1 MQVTRPDYY
10 KEFSCIAGVCPDTCC
25 AGWQI
30 VIDDKSLKKYKHVK
44 GPFRNRLHNDIDWKE
59 KVFRQYDKRC
69 AFLNEDN
76 LCDIYSEV
84 GKRMLCD
91 TCRKYP
97 RHIEEFEGLREYS
110 LSLSCPEAARI
121 LLGRREK
128 VTFQTAEVPSLEET
142 YDDFDYMF
150 FTALEDTREY
160 FLSVLQNR
168 QIPMRLRMWKVLAAA
183 SDFQRC
189 VDRNEL
195 FKWEEIRER
204 HKASGYGETFTAK
217 VQKHMNKEEMPDM
230 LLKKMWQ
237 TIVPKMEVLRPGWHE
252 FLKENLQALYH
263 CEPSP
268 NTFWG
273 IPKPT
278 MTRSALIGVQP
289 LTLKDSLKGTKPEI
303 SSNPFYYQ
311 QTRDFEEAYPDW
323 NIQEEQLLVYW
334 IYTYFCG
341 AVYDGEIFAKVKMA
355 VVCTLLIHE
364 LDMGTYLKN
373 GRVFCLE
380 DQINICY
387 RFSREL
393 EHSDLN
399 LNAFEDLLSI
409 NELFSL
415 ENMLHIC

>member
-1 MQVTRPDYY
+1 MQITRPDYY

-44 GPFRNRLHNDIDWKE
+44 GAFRNRLHNDIDWKE
-59 KVFRQYDKRC
+59 QVFRQYDRRC

-121 LLGRREK
+121 LLSRKEK
-128 VTFQTAEVPSLEET
+128 VGFQTAEVPAPEET
-142 YDDFDYMF
+142 YDDFDYML

-160 FLSVLQNR
+160 FLEVLQNR
-168 QIPMRLRMWKVLAAA
+168 QLPMRLRVWKVLAAA

-204 HKASGYGETFTAK
+204 HKASGFGEAFTAK
-217 VQKHMNKEEMPDM
+217 VRKHMNKDASPDV

-237 TIVPKMEVLRPGWHE
+237 AIVPKMEVLRPGWHE
-252 FLKENLQALYH
+252 FLKENLQTLYRNI
-263 CEPSP
+263 E
-268 NTFWG
+268 
-273 IPKPT
+273 IPAAST
-278 MTRSALIGVQP
+278 QNSSSENDNSA
-289 LTLKDSLKGTKPEI
+289 
-303 SSNPFYYQ
+303 SSHVSAYHQ
-311 QTRDFEEAYPDW
+311 HQSDFEKAYPDW

-341 AVYDGEIFAKVKMA
+341 AVYDGEIFAKIKMA

-399 LNAFEDLLSI
+399 LNAFEDLLST
-409 NELFSL
+409 NKLFSL
-415 ENMLHIC
+415 ENMLRIC

>member
-1 MQVTRPDYY
+1 MQITRPDYY

-30 VIDDKSLKKYKHVK
+30 VIDEKSLKKYKHVK
-44 GPFRNRLHNDIDWKE
+44 GAFRNRLHNDIDWKE
-59 KVFRQYDKRC
+59 QVFRQYDRRC

-121 LLGRREK
+121 LLSRKEK
-128 VTFQTAEVPSLEET
+128 TGFQTAEVPSPEET
-142 YDDFDYMF
+142 YDDFDYML

-160 FLSVLQNR
+160 FLSILQNR

-204 HKASGYGETFTAK
+204 HKASGFGEAFTAR
-217 VQKHMNKEEMPDM
+217 VQKHMNKEETPDV

-252 FLKENLQALYH
+252 FLKETLLALYH
-263 CEPSP
+263 SEPSP
-268 NTFWG
+268 NASSG
-273 IPKPT
+273 IPKPPQSLFAI
-278 MTRSALIGVQP
+278 MGEQD
-289 LTLKDSLKGTKPEI
+289 LTSRKSLKGARSKI
-303 SSNPFYYQ
+303 SNSPFYYQ
-311 QTRDFEEAYPDW
+311 QTGDFAEVYPDW

-399 LNAFEDLLSI
+399 LNTFEDLLST
-409 NELFSL
+409 NKLFSL
-415 ENMLHIC
+415 ENMLRIC

>member
-1 MQVTRPDYY
+1 MEITRPDYY
-10 KEFSCIAGVCPDTCC
+10 KEFSCIAGACPDTCC

-30 VIDDKSLKKYKHVK
+30 VIDDKSLKKYKRVK
-44 GPFRNRLHNDIDWKE
+44 GTFRNRLHNDIDWKE

-69 AFLNEDN
+69 AFLNEDS

-128 VTFQTAEVPSLEET
+128 VTFQTAEVPSPEET
-142 YDDFDYMF
+142 YDDFDYML

-160 FLSVLQNR
+160 FLEVLQNR
-168 QIPMRLRMWKVLAAA
+168 QIPMRLRMWKILAAA

-189 VDRNEL
+189 VDRNQL

-204 HKASGYGETFTAK
+204 HKASGYGEAFTSK
-217 VQKHMNKEEMPDM
+217 VQKHKNKKAAPEE
-230 LLKKMWQ
+230 LLKTMWKSV
-237 TIVPKMEVLRPGWHE
+237 VPRMEVLRPGWQE
-252 FLKENLQALYH
+252 FLKKNLQALYGSA
-263 CEPSP
+263 EASGVSP
-268 NTFWG
+268 TSVYSQN
-273 IPKPT
+273 
-278 MTRSALIGVQP
+278 RA
-289 LTLKDSLKGTKPEI
+289 
-303 SSNPFYYQ
+303 
-311 QTRDFEEAYPDW
+311 DFEKAYPDW
-323 NIQEEQLLVYW
+323 NIQEEQLVVYW

-341 AVYDGEIFAKVKMA
+341 AVYDGEVFAKVKMA

-364 LDMGTYLKN
+364 LDMGAYLKN

-380 DQINICY
+380 DQIDICY

-399 LNAFEDLLSI
+399 LNAFEDLLAADK
-409 NELFSL
+409 LFAL
-415 ENMLHIC
+415 ENMLKIC

>member
-1 MQVTRPDYY
+1 MQITRPDYY

-30 VIDDKSLKKYKHVK
+30 VIDEKSLKKYRRVK
-44 GPFRNRLHNDIDWKE
+44 GSFRNRLHNDIDWKE
-59 KVFRQYDKRC
+59 QVFRQYNRRC
-69 AFLNEDN
+69 AFLNDDN

-121 LLGRREK
+121 LLSRKEK
-128 VTFQTAEVPSLEET
+128 TGFQTAEVPSEEET
-142 YDDFDYMF
+142 YDNFDYML

-160 FLSVLQNR
+160 FLEILQNR

-204 HKASGYGETFTAK
+204 HKASGFGESFTSK
-217 VQKHMNKEEMPDM
+217 VQKHMCKNEKPEE

-252 FLKENLQALYH
+252 FLQENLQALYRNSEASTYH
-263 CEPSP
+263 QHLS
-268 NTFWG
+268 
-273 IPKPT
+273 
-278 MTRSALIGVQP
+278 
-289 LTLKDSLKGTKPEI
+289 
-303 SSNPFYYQ
+303 
-311 QTRDFEEAYPDW
+311 DFEKAYPDR

-341 AVYDGEIFAKVKMA
+341 SVYDGEIFAKVKMA
-355 VVCTLLIHE
+355 IICTLLIHE

-399 LNAFEDLLSI
+399 LNAFEDLLAADQ
-409 NELFSL
+409 LFAL
-415 ENMLHIC
+415 ENMLRIC

>member
-1 MQVTRPDYY
+1 MEITRPDYY
-10 KEFSCIAGVCPDTCC
+10 KEFSCIAGACPDTCC

-30 VIDDKSLKKYKHVK
+30 VIDDKSLKKYKRVK
-44 GPFRNRLHNDIDWKE
+44 GTFRNRLHNDIDWKE
-59 KVFRQYDKRC
+59 KVFRQYEKRC
-69 AFLNEDN
+69 AFLNEDS

-128 VTFQTAEVPSLEET
+128 VTFQTAEVPSPEET
-142 YDDFDYMF
+142 YDDFDYML
-150 FTALEDTREY
+150 FTALEDTRECNNIINLVREIRTPCTNN
-160 FLSVLQNR
+160 FCTSCLGN
-168 QIPMRLRMWKVLAAA
+168 IPMRLRMWKILAAA

-189 VDRNEL
+189 VDRNQL

-204 HKASGYGETFTAK
+204 HKTSGYGEAFTSK
-217 VQKHMNKEEMPDM
+217 VQKHMNKKAAPDE
-230 LLKKMWQ
+230 LLKAMWKAV
-237 TIVPKMEVLRPGWHE
+237 IPKMEVLRPGWQE
-252 FLKENLQALYH
+252 FLKKNLQSLY
-263 CEPSP
+263 
-268 NTFWG
+268 G
-273 IPKPT
+273 
-278 MTRSALIGVQP
+278 SAESSGVFP
-289 LTLKDSLKGTKPEI
+289 DSVY
-303 SSNPFYYQ
+303 SQN
-311 QTRDFEEAYPDW
+311 RADFEKAYPDW

-341 AVYDGEIFAKVKMA
+341 AVYDGEVFAKVTLSACAPDVNLLRILSVHMSN
-355 VVCTLLIHE
+355 LLIHE
-364 LDMGTYLKN
+364 LDMGAYLKN

-380 DQINICY
+380 DQIDICY

-399 LNAFEDLLSI
+399 LNAFEDLLAADK
-409 NELFSL
+409 LFAL
-415 ENMLHIC
+415 ENMLKIC